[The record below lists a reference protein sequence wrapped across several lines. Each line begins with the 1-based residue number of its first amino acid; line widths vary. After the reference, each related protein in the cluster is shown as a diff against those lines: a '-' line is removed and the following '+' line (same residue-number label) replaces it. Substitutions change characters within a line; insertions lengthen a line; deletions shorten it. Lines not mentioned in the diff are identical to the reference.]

1 MKSHMIK
8 KNQKCLENYKAV
20 NTSEKRD
27 WLADLSE
34 RLVRL
39 SVHSFCCKFLPGRF
53 AQAEVNCQ
61 LAGKLVLFWRLI
73 CFVIPPNSN
82 TFSDWRRTCH
92 VPLVKIQWRPR
103 ADKTQW
109 RPRATTP
116 WPWTFHLHVI
126 RSCTL
131 KPRQIFEPAIEVAQR
146 FSLEKPAFIIQK
158 KGFVTAKIYQIKKG
172 ENLNIL
178 CLQAF
183 NLTPKNGPPAFGNSL
198 FDHCRQVG
206 K

>member
-1 MKSHMIK
+1 MLCPCGRISRIFIYAIFFVTSIQFVARAFR
-8 KNQKCLENYKAV
+8 KNLFNRSSGVQIPRDICTRFGRYLYSTKCSWIIN
-20 NTSEKRD
+20 S
-27 WLADLSE
+27 
-34 RLVRL
+34 
-39 SVHSFCCKFLPGRF
+39 
-53 AQAEVNCQ
+53 
-61 LAGKLVLFWRLI
+61 I
-73 CFVIPPNSN
+73 VIPPNSN

-92 VPLVKIQWRPR
+92 VPLVKTQWRPR

-146 FSLEKPAFIIQK
+146 FSLEKPAFIIQE
-158 KGFVTAKIYQIKKG
+158 KGFITAKIYQINKG

-183 NLTPKNGPPAFGNSL
+183 NLMPKNGPPAFGNSL